1 MILPPLD
8 YPKSLRGKTVA
19 VTFWVGTDGRVERV
33 ATEPEI
39 SDGGFAKKFDD
50 VMKNY
55 RFRPARSPEGTIIA
69 GTTTVSITF

>member
-1 MILPPLD
+1 MD
-8 YPKSLRGKTVA
+8 YPKNLRGKTFA
-19 VTFWVGTDGRVERV
+19 VTFWVGTDGRVEAVSV
-33 ATEPEI
+33 APEI
-39 SDGGFAKKFDD
+39 TDGGFAKKFAD